1 MLHSTHEIFLGLY
14 NNEKVIAMGWGKTR
28 KSSYSNVLKENSLRI
43 ISDRICRSFYGRN
56 LHKDIF
62 CTMDIPGESIC
73 QGDSGTYIEFFKKKN
88 YNLREKYFKHR
99 IIFYSGSAVGK
110 IENGRFIL
118 YGIVSFTSS
127 RGCKLGYPTG
137 FTEIQPHLDWI
148 MKNI

>member
-73 QGDSGTYIEFFKKKN
+73 QGDSGIYNFSKKKN
-88 YNLREKYFKHR
+88 YNLTEKYLKPR

>member
-1 MLHSTHEIFLGLY
+1 MEEIFTRIYFVLWIFLGNLS
-14 NNEKVIAMGWGKTR
+14 V
-28 KSSYSNVLKENSLRI
+28 KEIQVFIFFQKKIEN
-43 ISDRICRSFYGRN
+43 FN
-56 LHKDIF
+56 L
-62 CTMDIPGESIC
+62 T
-73 QGDSGTYIEFFKKKN
+73 
-88 YNLREKYFKHR
+88 EKYFKPL
-99 IIFYSGSAVGK
+99 IIFYLGSAVGK

>member
-1 MLHSTHEIFLGLY
+1 
-14 NNEKVIAMGWGKTR
+14 
-28 KSSYSNVLKENSLRI
+28 
-43 ISDRICRSFYGRN
+43 
-56 LHKDIF
+56 
-62 CTMDIPGESIC
+62 MDIPGESIC
-73 QGDSGTYIEFFKKKN
+73 QGDSGMYLYFSKKIENF
-88 YNLREKYFKHR
+88 NLTEKYFKPL
-99 IIFYSGSAVGK
+99 IIFYLGSAVGK

>member
-1 MLHSTHEIFLGLY
+1 MEEIL
-14 NNEKVIAMGWGKTR
+14 TR
-28 KSSYSNVLKENSLRI
+28 IYFVLWIFQGNLSVKGIQVYYI
-43 ISDRICRSFYGRN
+43 IF
-56 LHKDIF
+56 
-62 CTMDIPGESIC
+62 
-73 QGDSGTYIEFFKKKN
+73 QKKKKNN

>member
-1 MLHSTHEIFLGLY
+1 MEEIF
-14 NNEKVIAMGWGKTR
+14 TR
-28 KSSYSNVLKENSLRI
+28 IYFVLWI
-43 ISDRICRSFYGRN
+43 FQGN
-56 LHKDIF
+56 LSVKGIQVYLIF
-62 CTMDIPGESIC
+62 
-73 QGDSGTYIEFFKKKN
+73 QRKN
-88 YNLREKYFKHR
+88 YNLTEKYLKPR
-99 IIFYSGSAVGK
+99 IIFHSGSAVGK

>member
-1 MLHSTHEIFLGLY
+1 MEEIF
-14 NNEKVIAMGWGKTR
+14 TR
-28 KSSYSNVLKENSLRI
+28 IYFVLWIFQGNLSVKGIQVYI
-43 ISDRICRSFYGRN
+43 IF
-56 LHKDIF
+56 
-62 CTMDIPGESIC
+62 P
-73 QGDSGTYIEFFKKKN
+73 KKKN
-88 YNLREKYFKHR
+88 YNLREKYFKPR
-99 IIFYSGSAVGK
+99 IIFHSGSAVGK

>member
-1 MLHSTHEIFLGLY
+1 
-14 NNEKVIAMGWGKTR
+14 
-28 KSSYSNVLKENSLRI
+28 
-43 ISDRICRSFYGRN
+43 
-56 LHKDIF
+56 
-62 CTMDIPGESIC
+62 MDIPGESIC
-73 QGDSGTYIEFFKKKN
+73 QGDSGIYNFSKKKN
-88 YNLREKYFKHR
+88 YNLTEKYLKPR